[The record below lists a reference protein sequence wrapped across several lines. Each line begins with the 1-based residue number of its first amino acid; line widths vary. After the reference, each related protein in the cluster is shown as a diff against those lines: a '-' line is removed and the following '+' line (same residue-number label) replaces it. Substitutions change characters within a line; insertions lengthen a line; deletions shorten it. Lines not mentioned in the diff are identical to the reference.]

1 MCTQLQNVLRI
12 CHIVQ
17 FLFVMIKKFE
27 KKAQRY
33 DIVICDTLT
42 YQRQYSGSNTTYLR
56 EVALAVSAD
65 LLCDACLSCTD
76 LKCDSKS
83 SPSYGDLA
91 GNDLKK

>member
-1 MCTQLQNVLRI
+1 MRQIEGTPPDHLLYI
-12 CHIVQ
+12 AHID
-17 FLFVMIKKFE
+17 LSE
-27 KKAQRY
+27 
-33 DIVICDTLT
+33 
-42 YQRQYSGSNTTYLR
+42 QYSGSNTTYLR